1 MEKDYIKNLRQ
12 RVGHE
17 PLILNFAGG
26 ILVNE
31 KNEIL
36 LQKRSDFN
44 LWGLPGGAM
53 EFGESAEEAC
63 AREFLEETGLKVKV
77 KSLLGVSTNFIQHYP
92 NGDVAQAVVIEF
104 IVEIVEKTDEQGSS
118 ETLDLGYFSKD
129 NLPSIFNK
137 QHLNFIRQYYNRD
150 YPFVE

>member
-44 LWGLPGGAM
+44 SWGLPGGAI

-104 IVEIVEKTDEQGSS
+104 IVELVEKTDEQGSS

>member
-104 IVEIVEKTDEQGSS
+104 IVELVEKTDEQGSS
-118 ETLDLGYFSKD
+118 ETLDLGYFSRDK
-129 NLPSIFNK
+129 LPSIFNK

>member
-44 LWGLPGGAM
+44 LWGLPGGAI

-104 IVEIVEKTDEQGSS
+104 IVELVEKTDEQGSS

>member
-44 LWGLPGGAM
+44 SWGLPGGAM

-63 AREFLEETGLKVKV
+63 VREFLDETGLKVKV

-104 IVEIVEKTDEQGSS
+104 IVELVEKTDKQVSS

>member
-1 MEKDYIKNLRQ
+1 MKKDYIKNLRQ

-44 LWGLPGGAM
+44 SWGLPGGAM
-53 EFGESAEEAC
+53 EFGESAEKAC

-104 IVEIVEKTDEQGSS
+104 IVELVEKTDEQGSS

>member
-44 LWGLPGGAM
+44 SWGLPGDAM

-63 AREFLEETGLKVKV
+63 AHEFLEETGLKVKV

-92 NGDVAQAVVIEF
+92 NRDVAQAVVIEF
-104 IVEIVEKTDEQGSS
+104 IVELVEKTDEQGSS
-118 ETLDLGYFSKD
+118 ETLDLGYFSRDK
-129 NLPSIFNK
+129 LLSIFNK
-137 QHLNFIRQYYNRD
+137 QRLNFIRQYYNRD

>member
-26 ILVNE
+26 ILINE

-44 LWGLPGGAM
+44 SWGLPGGAM

-63 AREFLEETGLKVKV
+63 VREFLEETGLKVKV

-104 IVEIVEKTDEQGSS
+104 IVELIEKTDEQGSS
-118 ETLDLGYFSKD
+118 EILDLGYFSRDK
-129 NLPSIFNK
+129 LPSIFNK